1 MRTKSQNEI
10 KDKSQNEI
18 KDKSQNEIEEKSQNE
33 IKEKSQN
40 EIKEKSQNEM
50 RAKSDATKQSGMRE
64 AITPEESENLSFR
77 TADIK
82 KKEKNIMSV
91 RPSVYRGGQFS
102 FRCSTTRLIGL

>member
-77 TADIK
+77 TADMK
-82 KKEKNIMSV
+82 KKKKKISC
-91 RPSVYRGGQFS
+91 RSDRRSIGGDS
-102 FRCSTTRLIGL
+102 FLFDVLRQGS

>member
-18 KDKSQNEIEEKSQNE
+18 E
-33 IKEKSQN
+33 EKSQN

-64 AITPEESENLSFR
+64 AITPEESENLSSR

-82 KKEKNIMSV
+82 KKEKKYHVGQTVGLS
-91 RPSVYRGGQFS
+91 GGTVFFS
-102 FRCSTTRLIGL
+102 IFYDKAHRLIGATTSSTLHLRLPKH